1 MGIFFNPSN
10 TLLQQDLRSSIY
22 IDKSLLIQETNELL
36 GTNQK
41 FLCVS
46 RPRRFG
52 KSMASNMLA
61 AYYSKGCDS
70 KDIFSKL
77 NIAQIENWQQNLNA
91 FNVIQMDLNGF
102 FHSLKNPDHLIS
114 EMEKATLKC
123 Q

>member
-1 MGIFFNPSN
+1 MGIYFNPSN
-10 TLLQQDLRSSIY
+10 TLLQQDLRSRIY

-77 NIAQIENWQQNLNA
+77 NIAQVENWQQNLNA
-91 FNVIQMDLNGF
+91 FNVIQMDLN
-102 FHSLKNPDHLIS
+102 
-114 EMEKATLKC
+114 
-123 Q
+123 